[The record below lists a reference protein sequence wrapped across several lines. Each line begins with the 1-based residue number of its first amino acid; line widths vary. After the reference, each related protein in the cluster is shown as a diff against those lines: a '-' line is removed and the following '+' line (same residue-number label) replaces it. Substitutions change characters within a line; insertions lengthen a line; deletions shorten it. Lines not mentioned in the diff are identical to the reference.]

1 MTDSADLRFLLA
13 IQENGSLVATARAL
27 GLTPS
32 AVSQRLQ
39 QLEKKLG
46 ARLVDRTARS
56 LRFTQEGA
64 LLCERGAELI
74 RQLDALSEDLQTRQ
88 GGLVG
93 TLKINAPLG
102 FGRRYIAPVIS
113 DFQQEHPDVDIELML
128 SDAPL
133 TEAAERFDVVIHI
146 GALQVSNLVGYAI
159 APNARLLC
167 ASPAFIKRHGL
178 PETPDDLAALPC
190 IVLREN
196 KEDVSLWHFSKGRTS
211 RSVRVQ
217 AKLICNDGDVIRRWA
232 CEGRGAILRSEWDV
246 AEDLRAGRLVRLLP
260 GWKAPDAN
268 VIALTH
274 NRAGLPQRTRHFMQ
288 FLQGRFKPQPP
299 WRA

>member
-93 TLKINAPLG
+93 TLKVNAPLG
-102 FGRRYIAPVIS
+102 FGRRYIAPIIS

-178 PETPDDLAALPC
+178 PETPDDLATLPC

-211 RSVRVQ
+211 RSVRVPS
-217 AKLICNDGDVIRRWA
+217 KLICNDGDVIRRWA
-232 CEGRGAILRSEWDV
+232 CEGRGVILRSEWDV

-288 FLQGRFKPQPP
+288 FLQSCFKPQPP

>member
-93 TLKINAPLG
+93 TLKVNAPLG

-133 TEAAERFDVVIHI
+133 TEAAERFDVVVHI
-146 GALQVSNLVGYAI
+146 GALQVSNRVGYAI

-167 ASPAFIKRHGL
+167 ASPAFIKRHGM

-217 AKLICNDGDVIRRWA
+217 AKLICNDGDVIRRWG

-246 AEDLRAGRLVRLLP
+246 ADDLRAGRLVRLLP

-288 FLQGRFKPQPP
+288 FLQSRFKPQPP

>member
-74 RQLDALSEDLQTRQ
+74 RQLDTLSEDLQTRQ

-113 DFQQEHPDVDIELML
+113 DFQQEHPDVDIELTL

-196 KEDVSLWHFSKGRTS
+196 KEDVSLWHFSKGRMS

-217 AKLICNDGDVIRRWA
+217 AKLICNDGDVIRRWG